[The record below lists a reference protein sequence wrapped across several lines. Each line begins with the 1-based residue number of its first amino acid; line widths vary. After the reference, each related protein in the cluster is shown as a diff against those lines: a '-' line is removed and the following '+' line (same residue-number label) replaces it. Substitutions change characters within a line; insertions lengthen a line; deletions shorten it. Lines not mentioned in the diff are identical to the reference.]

1 MADLTTTYL
10 GLQLKNPIIAASSGL
25 TENLK
30 SIQELEKNG
39 AAAIV
44 LKSIFEE
51 EITHEYEA
59 LTKEAEHLGYNAEH
73 LDYFDYQIREKNIT
87 RYIQLIK
94 EAKASVD
101 IPIIASINCFSTH
114 EWEYFAQN
122 CEKAGADA
130 LELNIFILPSDVGL
144 QSDMVEKKHLEII
157 EKIKSKVNI
166 PVSIKISPYFSNL
179 GAMIQKLSKTGI
191 DGLVLFNRF
200 FSPDI
205 DIEKLELTS
214 SFVFSNP
221 DEIALSLRW
230 ISIISKKVECDLAAS
245 TGIHDGEGVIKQ
257 ILAGANTV
265 QLASVLYKNG
275 TTVITDMLQTI
286 EEWMDKKGFDSLS
299 HFRGLLSQTESSNPS
314 MYERVQFM
322 KYFSG
327 KF

>member
-10 GLQLKNPIIAASSGL
+10 GLKLKNPIIAASSGL
-25 TENLK
+25 TEHLK
-30 SIQELEKNG
+30 SIKELEKNG
-39 AAAIV
+39 AAAVV

-59 LTKEAEHLGYNAEH
+59 LAQEANDMGYNAEH
-73 LDYFDYQIREKNIT
+73 MDYFDYQIREKNIT

-94 EAKASVD
+94 EAKSEVS

-114 EWEYFAQN
+114 EWEYFAMN
-122 CEKAGADA
+122 CEKAGVDA
-130 LELNIFILPSDVGL
+130 LELNIFILPSDIDL
-144 QSDMVEKKHLEII
+144 ESDLIEKRYFKII
-157 EKIKSKVNI
+157 EKIKAKVNI
-166 PVSIKISPYFSNL
+166 PIALKISPYFSNL
-179 GAMIQKLSKTGI
+179 GAMIQKFDKSGI

-205 DIEKLELTS
+205 DIDKLELAS

-221 DEIALSLRW
+221 DDIALPLRW
-230 ISIISKKVECDLAAS
+230 MSIMSKKVECDLVAS

-257 ILAGANTV
+257 ILAGANAV

-275 TTVITDMLQTI
+275 TTVIGDMLKTL
-286 EEWMDKKGFDSLS
+286 EDWMDQKGFKNLDDC
-299 HFRGLLSQTESSNPS
+299 RGLLSQSASSKPAL
-314 MYERVQFM
+314 YERVQFM